1 MCLHSKWRG
10 QGGLIKVQGQLCAAV
25 VFGCAVRQSCS
36 PTKYSMFWVD
46 KHFYCC
52 GQKSQEKS
60 GPQICEWC
68 VSPSGGMLSV
78 RLHDWL
84 SLQGRIQGRKKS
96 LNYAIKSHREVSRCN
111 RPVLGFPRIHNLLTS
126 KSPLKLLLVEFW
138 NENLNKLH
146 FKHLKNKP
154 SDVANKLQIKSHV
167 CNRVAITK
175 LDLGGSHFWT
185 WKRMQ
190 IYILALVEYVH
201 SFRYRN
207 YNHFCFRT

>member
-1 MCLHSKWRG
+1 MLLIDCINLSEDKCHDLVCLHSKWRG

-84 SLQGRIQGRKKS
+84 SLLGRIQGRKKS

-111 RPVLGFPRIHNLLTS
+111 RPVLGFPRIHNLLTP

-138 NENLNKLH
+138 N
-146 FKHLKNKP
+146 
-154 SDVANKLQIKSHV
+154 DQIRSHW
-167 CNRVAITK
+167 TK
-175 LDLGGSHFWT
+175 
-185 WKRMQ
+185 
-190 IYILALVEYVH
+190 
-201 SFRYRN
+201 
-207 YNHFCFRT
+207 